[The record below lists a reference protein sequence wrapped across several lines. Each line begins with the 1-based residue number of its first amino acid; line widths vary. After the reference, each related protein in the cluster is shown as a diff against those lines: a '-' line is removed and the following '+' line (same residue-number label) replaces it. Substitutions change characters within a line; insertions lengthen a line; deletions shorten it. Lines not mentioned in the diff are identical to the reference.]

1 MVRDPTMGINI
12 KNPKVE
18 QDIRTLA
25 ARTGQSLTAAV
36 ATAVRE
42 KLSRTP
48 LSKREKAQRMRVLR
62 QIQRRI
68 AKAPRLN
75 DDLTD
80 DEILGYNEHGHF
92 D

>member
-1 MVRDPTMGINI
+1 MGISI
-12 KNPKVE
+12 KNPKLE

-25 ARTGQSLTAAV
+25 ARTGQSLTDAV

-42 KLSRTP
+42 KLSQT
-48 LSKREKAQRMRVLR
+48 SATDEEDQHFMQVLR
-62 QIQRRI
+62 RIQEDL
-68 AKAPRLN
+68 AKGPRN
-75 DDLTD
+75 DDLTE

>member
-1 MVRDPTMGINI
+1 MGISI
-12 KNPKVE
+12 KNPKLE

-25 ARTGQSLTAAV
+25 ARTGQSLTDAV

-42 KLSRTP
+42 KLSRTNATDEED
-48 LSKREKAQRMRVLR
+48 SHFTQVLR
-62 QIQRRI
+62 RIQEDL
-68 AKAPRLN
+68 AQGPRN
-75 DDLTD
+75 DELTE

>member
-1 MVRDPTMGINI
+1 MGISI
-12 KNPKVE
+12 KNPKLE

-25 ARTGQSLTAAV
+25 ARTGQSLTDAV
-36 ATAVRE
+36 AMAVHE

-48 LSKREKAQRMRVLR
+48 PSEEEKERRMRVLR
-62 QIQRRI
+62 QIQADL
-68 AKAPRLN
+68 AKEPSRN

-80 DEILGYNEHGHF
+80 DEIIGYNEHGHF